1 MMGTRIST
9 KDLLSS
15 RSGLAGFVVL
25 WLILV
30 VLASKV
36 WFFITGD
43 IRAVVAAVP
52 DDTAYFYKIA
62 WNVVQGKGLTFDGIN
77 PTNGFQPL
85 WLYALLPLAWLM
97 RSASPED
104 YFRAALVYQALIVL
118 SAGVVLFFALRRVS
132 PLGATLIAVAIFYFL
147 SRSYFTNGMET
158 GVLLLSAALVL
169 LYALRYRVFFENNP
183 KVALGFGGLL
193 GVLLLARLDTIFVV
207 GIIYLFV
214 LGRIWS
220 LWRRGEN
227 PSATVKDAVWSLVA
241 LIVVTLP
248 YFAYNKLAFGALM
261 PISGT
266 LKNSFPYIVQPEFG
280 LGRFGLRDLALVG
293 TALAFCLWFLFYLR
307 NRLHVVS
314 SERKLLMIATLI
326 GSLSVLAHYLNTAL
340 FMKWAVFSWH
350 FAFYYLNFCLI
361 VASGLTYFLE
371 RYPRFVKV
379 ASVGAVCVVF
389 LASGYIFVRTSKY
402 YGHSG
407 WHSVS
412 YEAAVWARNN
422 THPDAIF
429 AMKDAGIFGLFSMR
443 RVINLDG
450 LVNNMEYQEALHRK
464 QLNAYFAQKGVQYLV
479 QHAMWDIPEHNRLML
494 TGDYEFIERSYRS
507 NKYDTVSDPIRLY
520 KRDEVYRK
528 VFYEKAINTDT
539 VFAIWRLRPSGLEAQ
554 R

>member
-52 DDTAYFYKIA
+52 DDTCYFYKIA

-132 PLGATLIAVAIFYFL
+132 PLGATLMAVAIFYFL

-193 GVLLLARLDTIFVV
+193 GGVAPCAIGHDFRCRHHLSLRV
-207 GIIYLFV
+207 GSY
-214 LGRIWS
+214 
-220 LWRRGEN
+220 
-227 PSATVKDAVWSLVA
+227 
-241 LIVVTLP
+241 
-248 YFAYNKLAFGALM
+248 M
-261 PISGT
+261 
-266 LKNSFPYIVQPEFG
+266 EF
-280 LGRFGLRDLALVG
+280 
-293 TALAFCLWFLFYLR
+293 
-307 NRLHVVS
+307 
-314 SERKLLMIATLI
+314 
-326 GSLSVLAHYLNTAL
+326 
-340 FMKWAVFSWH
+340 
-350 FAFYYLNFCLI
+350 
-361 VASGLTYFLE
+361 VASGRKSF
-371 RYPRFVKV
+371 
-379 ASVGAVCVVF
+379 
-389 LASGYIFVRTSKY
+389 
-402 YGHSG
+402 
-407 WHSVS
+407 
-412 YEAAVWARNN
+412 RNG
-422 THPDAIF
+422 
-429 AMKDAGIFGLFSMR
+429 KGR
-443 RVINLDG
+443 RVEFGCLDCRHAALFCLQQARFWG
-450 LVNNMEYQEALHRK
+450 VDAYQWYAEK
-464 QLNAYFAQKGVQYLV
+464 QLPL
-479 QHAMWDIPEHNRLML
+479 HSP
-494 TGDYEFIERSYRS
+494 T
-507 NKYDTVSDPIRLY
+507 
-520 KRDEVYRK
+520 
-528 VFYEKAINTDT
+528 
-539 VFAIWRLRPSGLEAQ
+539 
-554 R
+554 